1 MEMESSGRPVCSYS
15 YFVTLGIWVEFMLKI
30 NSRPLTSQGNVG
42 VQTYDTLFMEKGQ
55 TVWRLTSHFME
66 MQGLQKSLMTDAS
79 IKLCHGFLQM
89 IFEWK
94 YLASPVIG
102 IKTLCAELAFN
113 FFKRLSKS
121 PNT

>member
-1 MEMESSGRPVCSYS
+1 
-15 YFVTLGIWVEFMLKI
+15 
-30 NSRPLTSQGNVG
+30 
-42 VQTYDTLFMEKGQ
+42 MEKGQ

-66 MQGLQKSLMTDAS
+66 MQGLQKSLTTDAS

-94 YLASPVIG
+94 YLASPIIG